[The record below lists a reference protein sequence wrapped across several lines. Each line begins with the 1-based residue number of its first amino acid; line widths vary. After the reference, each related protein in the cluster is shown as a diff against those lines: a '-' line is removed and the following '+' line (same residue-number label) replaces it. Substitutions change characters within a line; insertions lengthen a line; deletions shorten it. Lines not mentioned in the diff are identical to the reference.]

1 MVCWKINGLYK
12 ADANEVYDELQTLG
26 DKFTPA
32 DVVDLARNESSAL
45 HSCFEWDDTVAAEN
59 YRRSQA
65 QTLIRMIVFVDEKKN
80 ASSNIRVLVSTGE
93 RSGAYSPTRIIVQN
107 ADEYKALLERA
118 MAELRAFK
126 EKYKMLKELDYI
138 LELIH

>member
-1 MVCWKINGLYK
+1 MVCWKINGIFK
-12 ADANEVYDELQTLG
+12 ADPNAVYDELQTLG

-32 DVVDLARNESSAL
+32 DVVDLARNEESAL
-45 HSCFEWDDTVAAEN
+45 HSCFEWDNALAAEEW
-59 YRRSQA
+59 RRNQA
-65 QTLIRMIVFVDEKKN
+65 QLLIRMIVFVDEKKDEPTN
-80 ASSNIRVLVSTGE
+80 VRVLVSTGE
-93 RSGAYSPTRIIVQN
+93 RTGEYTPTRLIVQN

-138 LELIH
+138 FELIR